1 MRWTHGARRSLMIAS
16 AAARERRRCRRK
28 RIVAQ
33 KSSRAQSQG
42 LVGQRH
48 AMLRDSHSARWQL
61 AVVHLQRRMS
71 FAAVLARAVQQPPPA
86 SRLASRLST
95 VQMANLPPQ
104 LSRALGDAAPSVEQ
118 FAEIAPGIP
127 WSPQL

>member
-1 MRWTHGARRSLMIAS
+1 MDPRCATVADDCQ
-16 AAARERRRCRRK
+16 RRCTRETSLQT
-28 RIVAQ
+28 Q
-33 KSSRAQSQG
+33 KNCCPPRSRAQSQG

-61 AVVHLQRRMS
+61 AVVHLQRRVS
-71 FAAVLARAVQQPPPA
+71 FAAVLARAVQQPPA
-86 SRLASRLST
+86 SRLAYCLST

-104 LSRALGDAAPSVEQ
+104 LSLALGDAAPSVEQ